1 MDLYHRNLKGRD
13 TPHGRECRF
22 CRLSDPDFEKRK
34 LIDRLVQSE
43 QCDSASGHLTED
55 GYVRHRM
62 TEILKRL
69 GTISSNVWLPESA

>member
-13 TPHGRECRF
+13 TRHGQDCRF

-34 LIDRLVQSE
+34 PLDRLVQSE
-43 QCDSASGHLTED
+43 QCASASGHLTED
-55 GYVRHRM
+55 GYVKHRM
-62 TEILKRL
+62 TELLKRL

>member
-13 TPHGRECRF
+13 TRNGRECRF

-34 LIDRLVQSE
+34 PIDRLVQSE
-43 QCDSASGHLTED
+43 QCDNASGHLTED

-62 TEILKRL
+62 TELLKRL
-69 GTISSNVWLPESA
+69 GAISSSVWLPESA

>member
-13 TPHGRECRF
+13 TRHGRECPF

-34 LIDRLVQSE
+34 AIDRLVQSE

-55 GYVRHRM
+55 GYIKHRM
-62 TEILKRL
+62 AELLQRL
-69 GTISSNVWLPESA
+69 GTISTNVWLPESA